1 MVFQEFY
8 SHCKFEKSLN
18 ATFVTLLPKKRGVVN
33 IKDFCPISL
42 VGRDFCPIS
51 LVGSVYK
58 MFAKVVVN
66 RLKRLMSDSQNA
78 FVEANS

>member
-42 VGRDFCPIS
+42 VG
-51 LVGSVYK
+51 SVYK

>member
-1 MVFQEFY
+1 MLVFQEFY

-18 ATFVTLLPKKRGVVN
+18 ATFVPLLPKKRGVVN
-33 IKDFCPISL
+33 IK
-42 VGRDFCPIS
+42 DFCPIS

-66 RLKRLMSDSQNA
+66 RLKRVMSDSQNA
-78 FVEANS
+78 LVEANS

>member
-1 MVFQEFY
+1 MLVFQEFY

-42 VGRDFCPIS
+42 F
-51 LVGSVYK
+51 GSVYK

-78 FVEANS
+78 LVEANS